1 MQTLI
6 LSIAVFFLSVAVI
19 SSTLLCRLY
28 YKALSRNVDNL
39 LYELFNL
46 RAAMEILV
54 KELEKSKNCRN
65 RCGNSSDTQKD

>member
-6 LSIAVFFLSVAVI
+6 SISILSLTVAVI
-19 SSTLLCRLY
+19 SSVLLFRLY
-28 YKALSRNVDNL
+28 YKTLSRNVDNL

-54 KELEKSKNCRN
+54 KELEKSKNSRN
-65 RCGNSSDTQKD
+65 RCGNSSDAQKD

>member
-6 LSIAVFFLSVAVI
+6 AVSILSLSVAVI
-19 SSTLLCRLY
+19 SLTLLCRLY
-28 YKALSRNVDNL
+28 YKTLSRNVDNL

-54 KELEKSKNCRN
+54 KELEKSKSRRD
-65 RCGNSSDTQKD
+65 RCGNSSNTHKD